1 MTWVFIGG
9 GVLIGVPL
17 LATLVGVMLPRDHLA
32 QMSIRLNASP
42 ERVWSLVADFNGTAR
57 WRPDVTAVEMEPSVD
72 GRVRFVEVS
81 RHGRTPFE
89 VVAQEAPDKQVV
101 RVVDAGLPY
110 GGTWTWALMPT
121 NPGTQVTISEAGF
134 IRNPLFRVMS
144 RLFFPPT
151 ATMDRYLH
159 ALARELGEAV
169 EARVI
174 RVR

>member
-9 GVLIGVPL
+9 GVLIGLPL
-17 LATLVGVMLPRDHLA
+17 LATLVGLMLPRDHLA
-32 QMSIRLNASP
+32 QMSIRLTASP
-42 ERVWSLVADFNGTAR
+42 ERVWSLVADFSGTAR
-57 WRPDVTAVEMEPSVD
+57 WRPEVTAVEMEPSAD

-89 VVAQEAPDKQVV
+89 VIAQEAPDKQVV

-121 NPGTQVTISEAGF
+121 NPGTRVTISEAGF

-159 ALARELGEAV
+159 ALAKELGETV
-169 EARVI
+169 EPRVVRAR
-174 RVR
+174 

>member
-9 GVLIGVPL
+9 GVLVGVPL
-17 LATLVGVMLPRDHLA
+17 LTALVGLMLPRDHLA
-32 QMSIRLNASP
+32 QMSMRLTASP
-42 ERVWSLVADFNGTAR
+42 ERVWGLVADSNGTAR
-57 WRPDVTAVEMEPSVD
+57 WRPDVAAVEMEPSAG

-89 VVAQEAPDKQVV
+89 VIAQEAPHKQVV
-101 RVVDAGLPY
+101 QVVDAGLPY

-151 ATMDRYLH
+151 ATMDKYLH
-159 ALARELGEAV
+159 ALATELGETV
-169 EARVI
+169 EPQVI
-174 RVR
+174 RAR